1 MSHPRPWHRGSVF
14 GAGPRAPLDRE
25 GRARFRYLLNC
36 HRRAHRL
43 TPLAELVGAALLK
56 HLSIEGR
63 CDPAHDCLAAD
74 VGCSDRT
81 VRRSIVALRGLGL
94 LAWQQRIIRDGWRVL
109 QTSSAYVLSIAGT
122 PPAAPI
128 FTGGQSGRETR
139 QLDLIPLSTPPISR
153 LEKALESLGRR
164 SGHRT
169 DRHPLSSGAGD
180 QGVG

>member
-56 HLSIEGR
+56 RLSIDGR
-63 CDPAHDCLAAD
+63 CDPGHLTIAEDA
-74 VGCSDRT
+74 GCSDRT
-81 VRRSIVALRGLGL
+81 VRRAINALRGLGL
-94 LAWQQRIIRDGWRVL
+94 LAWQQRVVREGWRVL

-128 FTGGQSGRETR
+128 FTGGQSGRETER
-139 QLDLIPLSTPPISR
+139 IDIQPTSMPPISR
-153 LEKALESLGRR
+153 LEKTLESLGRAMNAR
-164 SGHRT
+164 SGKV
-169 DRHPLSSGAGD
+169 A
-180 QGVG
+180 